1 MNSSIFAQT
10 LLSEASYGEF
20 LARDGV
26 PSEAGIRASLTAKDF
41 SAKQIDE
48 LIKSFTALHHRPNTA
63 SGFSATLFQN
73 LDANNPGLTLAIRN
87 TETGSLEQER
97 A

>member
-1 MNSSIFAQT
+1 MTGKRRSGLNVDTASGG
-10 LLSEASYGEF
+10 EAETRSG
-20 LARDGV
+20 
-26 PSEAGIRASLTAKDF
+26 LTGKEF
-41 SAKQIDE
+41 SAAQIDNF
-48 LIKSFTALHHRPNTA
+48 LRNYRALHHRPNTA
-63 SGFSATLFQN
+63 NGFSATLFQN